1 MSTYRKALSKSA
13 SRANFKRN
21 AMRVERRNFYA
32 VPMRGGIRL

>member
-13 SRANFKRN
+13 SRADFRRNANRVEKRN
-21 AMRVERRNFYA
+21 YYA